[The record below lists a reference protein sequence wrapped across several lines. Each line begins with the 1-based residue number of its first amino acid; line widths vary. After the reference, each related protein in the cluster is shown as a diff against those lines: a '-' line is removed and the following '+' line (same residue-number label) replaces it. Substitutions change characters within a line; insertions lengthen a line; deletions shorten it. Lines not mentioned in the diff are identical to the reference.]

1 MNKHT
6 QKQLEQIKNSIKKN
20 AGELINCEKTIKKG
34 NKYYYQIQY
43 ETIEYS
49 DYDIGDFDAIRHFET
64 HEISQD
70 IFGNWWPKLIGKIEP
85 EIEDKLD
92 AIDNF

>member
-1 MNKHT
+1 MDKHT
-6 QKQLEQIKNSIKKN
+6 QKEIEYLKNSIKKN
-20 AGELINCEKTIKKG
+20 AGEPIICEKIIKKG
-34 NKYYYQIQY
+34 DKYYYQIQY

-64 HEISQD
+64 YEISED
-70 IFGNWWPKLIGKIEP
+70 IFGNWWPKLIGNIEP
-85 EIEDKLD
+85 EIED